1 MSPPCCPDPADA
13 TRGTVDVRF
22 ADEIDID
29 AGTLSTESVDLAV
42 VVRVGFADPN
52 LLHPALW
59 ELVGG
64 EDRACDGARRPVEGD
79 RPDEAIA
86 NGFPALPD
94 DLTCVTASFVYC
106 LFRLWR
112 LRLFCPCSRLR
123 CLLSSTVL
131 TIQRV
136 AAARIYFCSI
146 PKGTL

>member
-22 ADEIDID
+22 ADESDTD

-106 LFRLWR
+106 
-112 LRLFCPCSRLR
+112 
-123 CLLSSTVL
+123 
-131 TIQRV
+131 
-136 AAARIYFCSI
+136 
-146 PKGTL
+146 